1 MTASMLSKV
10 VTAHEASF
18 TNRTDKLFLTSVC
31 SPVTRELIRA
41 RKFFVT
47 ALPVTAEWLLACRN
61 RHKQGWLKKCYMLS
75 DSCVNNNNTES
86 QQTLFFLTCV
96 SPEVCLE
103 VRALEIGLPATR
115 GAADIITP
123 TGEL

>member
-1 MTASMLSKV
+1 MASRLQEETQTGLVKEMLH
-10 VTAHEASF
+10 A
-18 TNRTDKLFLTSVC
+18 
-31 SPVTRELIRA
+31 
-41 RKFFVT
+41 FF
-47 ALPVTAEWLLACRN
+47 
-61 RHKQGWLKKCYMLS
+61 